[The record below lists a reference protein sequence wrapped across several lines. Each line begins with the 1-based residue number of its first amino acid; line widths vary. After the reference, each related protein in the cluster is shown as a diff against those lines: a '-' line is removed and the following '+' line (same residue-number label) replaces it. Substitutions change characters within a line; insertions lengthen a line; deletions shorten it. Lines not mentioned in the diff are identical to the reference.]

1 MKNTLVEKI
10 LKLKKEKNAVILA
23 HNYVTLDIQNVADFV
38 GDSLALA
45 QKAKSLEADLI
56 VFCGVQFMGET
67 AKLLNQKTKVVLANK
82 NAGCPMADM
91 ITAEQLKEFKAEHPN
106 SVVMCYVNS
115 SIEVKA
121 ESDICCTSSNAV
133 KIAQTVPKDKT
144 ILFVPDKNLG
154 TYVAQQTGHKV
165 IVWNGFCPV
174 HNNNFSIKDVED
186 IRKKYPDYKLLVHPE
201 SLPEVFNHA
210 DVVGSTKGMAVFSE
224 NNDKIII
231 GTEVGLL
238 RQLEAKY
245 PEKNFAAL
253 SEKAICVNMKKN
265 TLEDVLDSLENETD
279 EIIIDAE
286 IAERA
291 LKSIDAMLELS

>member
-1 MKNTLVEKI
+1 MENNIVEKI
-10 LKLKKEKNAVILA
+10 IKLKKEKNAVILA
-23 HNYVTLDIQNVADFV
+23 HNYVTMDVQNVADFV

-45 QKAKSLEADLI
+45 QKAKTVEADLI
-56 VFCGVQFMGET
+56 VFCGVRFMGET
-67 AKLLNQKTKVVLANK
+67 AKLLNPETKVVLANK

-91 ITAEQLKEFKAEHPN
+91 ITADQLKDFKAEHPN
-106 SVVMCYVNS
+106 STVMCYVNS

-133 KIAQTVPKDKT
+133 KIAKSVPEDKT

-154 TYVAQQTGHKV
+154 TYVAQQTKHKV
-165 IVWNGFCPV
+165 IVWDGFCPV
-174 HNNNFSIKDVED
+174 HNNNFSKIDVEKV
-186 IRKKYPDYKLLVHPE
+186 RKNFPDYKLLVHPE
-201 SLPEVFNHA
+201 SLPEVFNKA
-210 DVVGSTKGMAVFSE
+210 DIVGSTKGMADYSEE
-224 NNDKIII
+224 NNKIII

-245 PEKNFAAL
+245 PEKKFAAL

-265 TLEDVLDSLENETD
+265 TLKDVLNSLENETD

-286 IAERA
+286 IAKRA
-291 LKSIDAMLELS
+291 LKSIEAMLELS

>member
-1 MKNTLVEKI
+1 MKNTIVEKI
-10 LKLKKEKNAVILA
+10 IKLKKEKNAVILA
-23 HNYVTLDIQNVADFV
+23 HNYVTMDVQNVADFV

-45 QKAKSLEADLI
+45 QKAKTIDADLI
-56 VFCGVQFMGET
+56 VFCGVKFMGET
-67 AKLLNQKTKVVLANK
+67 AKLLNPKTKVVLANK
-82 NAGCPMADM
+82 DAGCPMADM
-91 ITAEQLKEFKAEHPN
+91 ITAEQLKKFKTDHPD

-133 KIAQTVPKDKT
+133 KIALSVPEDKT

-154 TYVAQQTGHKV
+154 TYVAEQTGHKV

-174 HNNNFSIKDVED
+174 HNNNFSRKDVENV
-186 IRKKYPDYKLLVHPE
+186 RKNYPDYKLLVHPE
-201 SLPEVFNHA
+201 SLPEVFNKA
-210 DVVGSTKGMAVFSE
+210 DVVGSTKGMADFSE
-224 NNDKIII
+224 ENDKIII

-245 PEKNFAAL
+245 PNKKFAAL
-253 SEKAICVNMKKN
+253 SEKAICENMKKN
-265 TLEDVLDSLENETD
+265 TLKDVLESLENESN
-279 EIIIDAE
+279 EIIIDDN

-291 LKSIDAMLELS
+291 LKSINTMLKLS